1 MVSSTIPWGCLLR
14 NEQPES
20 AVCASKVSVFCV
32 FQELWTAAW
41 DALGTNSVVDD
52 LQHAAVTA
60 GPHARGHP
68 PFVTKG
74 EKLTIIMFYLQY
86 NFCLLYF
93 LVSEALSNNNNN
105 SYYYASHAKKIKNR
119 KRTTL

>member
-1 MVSSTIPWGCLLR
+1 MKHAAACGGNNCIYVSRLLR
-14 NEQPES
+14 T
-20 AVCASKVSVFCV
+20 VRFGCGRKGTLLL
-32 FQELWTAAW
+32 ELWTAAW

-74 EKLTIIMFYLQY
+74 NDQ
-86 NFCLLYF
+86 
-93 LVSEALSNNNNN
+93 A
-105 SYYYASHAKKIKNR
+105 
-119 KRTTL
+119 